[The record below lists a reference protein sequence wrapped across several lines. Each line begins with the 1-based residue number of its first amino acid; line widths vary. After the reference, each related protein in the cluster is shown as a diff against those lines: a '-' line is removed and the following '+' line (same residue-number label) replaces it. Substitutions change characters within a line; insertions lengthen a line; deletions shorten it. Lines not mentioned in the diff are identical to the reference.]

1 MKLYSVLIY
10 HKANDGSVRS
20 FKSAFDLSSF
30 SFFQRGSVQEFMQ
43 FTGKL
48 LVERSG
54 LGARSTVKE
63 NEYYCHCYVR
73 SDGLSCVCVTDGEYQ
88 VRTRARVAMSMM
100 TRVLDDFSA
109 KVPAVQWPQI
119 KSDKDCIYTGLAELL
134 NKWQNPRE
142 ADPMTRV
149 QFLVTNIYI
158 YIYNYS
164 YEEVE
169 ETKIVMHNTIQSV
182 LDRGEKLDDLV
193 KKSENLSDQ
202 SKLFYTQARKM
213 NKCCNYY

>member
-1 MKLYSVLIY
+1 MKLYSVMVYNKTQGGDVPLM
-10 HKANDGSVRS
+10 
-20 FKSAFDLSSF
+20 KSAFDLSSF

-73 SDGLSCVCVTDGEYQ
+73 NDRLAAVCVTDAEYQ
-88 VRTRARVAMSMM
+88 ARVAMSFL
-100 TRVLDDFSA
+100 TRVLDDFST
-109 KVPAVQWPQI
+109 KVTTSQWALI
-119 KSDKDCIYTGLAELL
+119 RKETDCLYAGLPELL
-134 NKWQNPRE
+134 AKWQNPRD

-149 QFLVTNIYI
+149 Q
-158 YIYNYS
+158 
-164 YEEVE
+164 EEVE

-202 SKLFYTQARKM
+202 SKMFYTQARKM
-213 NKCCNYY
+213 NRCCNYV

>member
-1 MKLYSVLIY
+1 MKLYSILVF
-10 HKANDGSVRS
+10 HKGTTGDVRA

-54 LGARSTVKE
+54 LGARSSVKE
-63 NEYYCHCYVR
+63 NEYLCHCYVR
-73 SDGLSCVCVTDGEYQ
+73 NDGLGAVCVTDAEYQ
-88 VRTRARVAMSMM
+88 ARVAMSCLS
-100 TRVLDDFSA
+100 RVLDDFTS
-109 KVPAVQWPQI
+109 KVSAVQWPQI
-119 KSDKDCIYTGLAELL
+119 KSDKDCTYNGLPELL
-134 NKWQNPRE
+134 AKWQNPRD

-149 QFLVTNIYI
+149 Q
-158 YIYNYS
+158 
-164 YEEVE
+164 EEVE

-213 NKCCNYY
+213 NKCCNYM